1 MKYLSLIARSEQAN
15 RARKLHLTNQNAQ
28 WWGSSD
34 VILINCRA
42 LRRFVLF
49 FFPFLFLFFFFLSFF
64 FSDRIE
70 TRVLHLYLESVS
82 NSRQNMCLSFCLCL
96 QHINFILLILRC
108 GRMNQT
114 DSLRGYTFLRLV
126 VGDGKI
132 CTKLVLKMQALNG
145 EHINTVHCKK
155 IGKKFKENLQELH
168 T

>member
-1 MKYLSLIARSEQAN
+1 MRVEWRHFNQLQSTQQIRS
-15 RARKLHLTNQNAQ
+15 
-28 WWGSSD
+28 
-34 VILINCRA
+34 
-42 LRRFVLF
+42 F
-49 FFPFLFLFFFFLSFF
+49 FLFFSCFSFFSFTFF
-64 FSDRIE
+64 FSGRIE

-96 QHINFILLILRC
+96 QHINLILLILRC

-145 EHINTVHCKK
+145 EHINTAYCKK
-155 IGKKFKENLQELH
+155 IGKKFKKNLKEDHHHNFINFRYVWVIYKIYFFFMLRFCRN
-168 T
+168 